1 MTSTID
7 LVAPTW
13 LNSIYKP
20 YNPHIAHITQ
30 ILMNIY
36 IYCIYI
42 YIYTAFIYIY
52 NPHVAFNFSENPIL
66 DG

>member
-36 IYCIYI
+36 IY
-42 YIYTAFIYIY
+42 TAFIYIY
-52 NPHVAFNFSENPIL
+52 IHIMYNPHVAFHFGEHPIL